1 METNKVEL
9 KQIQKISE
17 VITYLEGL
25 LKGFKAGKI
34 VVQQGESFV
43 SMVPAEQ
50 VEVEVAAKKK
60 KNKEKFSIELSW
72 HSAVCSEPVTITTKE
87 PISTPPAE
95 EKKTSAAKP
104 VPAKSE
110 TNAPAATKAAPAT
123 KVTAAKDKVFGDKGK
138 PAIKK

>member
-34 VVQQGESFV
+34 VVQQGDSFV
-43 SMVPAEQ
+43 SLVPAEQ
-50 VEVEVAAKKK
+50 VEVEVEAKKK

-87 PISTPPAE
+87 PISTPPAA
-95 EKKTSAAKP
+95 EKKTSVVKSVPPKAATK
-104 VPAKSE
+104 
-110 TNAPAATKAAPAT
+110 APAATKVP
-123 KVTAAKDKVFGDKGK
+123 AAKDKVFGDKDK